1 MVQNQN
7 LHLLKTTKKVITE
20 NNEKNMGTKGYKA
33 KPITAKAKDSSRGCS
48 PAPFKQTKEKSFANK
63 AGHLALDVLGFVDLY
78 GIGTA
83 ADLINAGWYAGEG
96 DKTNAAL
103 STAAAIPFGGWA
115 AGATKLGLKGT
126 KTIKAAKKGDKAVE
140 AYKNSKLI
148 NNKLSRGLQLNKPFK
163 IGTTERI
170 ANTVLDETGVTDYV
184 NNVDKVDSKE
194 RTKKEVSASDN
205 NLNGLIKARKNMEKG
220 SDEYNANQNK
230 INALL
235 GNKKIY

>member
-1 MVQNQN
+1 
-7 LHLLKTTKKVITE
+7 
-20 NNEKNMGTKGYKA
+20 MGTKGYKA
-33 KPITAKAKDSSRGCS
+33 RPITAKTKDSSKG
-48 PAPFKQTKEKSFANK
+48 PAPFKQTEEKSFANK
-63 AGHLALDVLGFVDLY
+63 AGHLALDVLGFVDVW

-96 DKTNAAL
+96 DGTNAAL

-126 KTIKAAKKGDKAVE
+126 KAMKGAKKVDSAVD

-148 NNKLSRGLQLNKPFK
+148 NNKVSKFAQIDKPLK
-163 IGTTERI
+163 LGTKDR
-170 ANTVLDETGVTDYV
+170 AASTVFDETGVTDAI
-184 NNVDKVDSKE
+184 NKIGEVDTKE

-205 NLNGLIKARKNMEKG
+205 NLNGLIKARKSMTKG

-230 INALL
+230 INALM
-235 GNKKIY
+235 GNKKRY